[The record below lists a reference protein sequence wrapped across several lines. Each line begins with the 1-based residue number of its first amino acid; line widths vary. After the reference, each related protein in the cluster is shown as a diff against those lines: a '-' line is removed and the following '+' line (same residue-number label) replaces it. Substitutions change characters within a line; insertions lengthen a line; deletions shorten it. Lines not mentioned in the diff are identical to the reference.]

1 MEFANKAND
10 IGPWIGNK
18 EEKLRSIALKVQGS
32 LEVCE
37 INCLYSACFLGFCG
51 ITRLLQCAQIQLVK
65 SLCYLNIIQTED
77 KENYVFI

>member
-18 EEKLRSIALKVQGS
+18 EEKLRSIALKMQGS

-37 INCLYSACFLGFCG
+37 INCLSQFSMFSWVFG
-51 ITRLLQCAQIQLVK
+51 ITR
-65 SLCYLNIIQTED
+65 
-77 KENYVFI
+77 